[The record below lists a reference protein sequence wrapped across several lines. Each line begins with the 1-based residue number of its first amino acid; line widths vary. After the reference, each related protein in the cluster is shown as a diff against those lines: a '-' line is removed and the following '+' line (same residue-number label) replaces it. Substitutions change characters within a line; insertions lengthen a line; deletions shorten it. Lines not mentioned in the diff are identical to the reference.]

1 MLKKVASMG
10 FVAFFGFSLAANIC
24 SASNKDVNVPGKWT
38 NFVPTSIKDGNAPAK
53 WMGFVPTKV
62 SDEYSTYDG
71 STTDCNDDGEYS
83 NYDGSTTDYYDD
95 GEYSVY
101 GDSTT
106 DYNYDGSTTD
116 SSYYDNDD
124 DSTTDS
130 YYDSSNATESRAR
143 QIEKQRTGEK
153 ILVSQRTRPQM
164 WRSLHNKRDTD
175 EDYVVNE
182 EALQAEQ
189 DREDKDLED
198 MGIKAVWERRKK

>member
-1 MLKKVASMG
+1 MFKKVMSIG

-62 SDEYSTYDG
+62 SDEYST
-71 STTDCNDDGEYS
+71 
-83 NYDGSTTDYYDD
+83 
-95 GEYSVY
+95 
-101 GDSTT
+101 
-106 DYNYDGSTTD
+106 YDGSTTD